1 MEEEQAEQKVGD
13 TEDVMID
20 QQVEKEILEVGEG

>member
-1 MEEEQAEQKVGD
+1 MEEEQAEQKDGD

-20 QQVEKEILEVGEG
+20 QQVKKEILWR